1 MKINIFK
8 SFFVF
13 LLILFGT
20 KISALT
26 NDEVRTEIQSW
37 IDTQTFPQD
46 IDADTVLIGIQ
57 VSTRGIVYNYKL
69 SLPGDEISNFPH
81 VFDNIKKGAINSLC
95 ELPELN
101 WYKENQVE
109 MIYTY
114 MDENDNLVTSFKIH
128 SSKC

>member
-13 LLILFGT
+13 HLILFGT

-69 SLPGDEISNFPH
+69 KLPGDEISNFLQ
-81 VFDNIKKGAINSLC
+81 VFDNIKMGAINSLC
-95 ELPELN
+95 ELPALN

-114 MDENDNLVTSFKIH
+114 MDEKDNLVTIFKIH